1 MVPCTWVDAQAREMA
16 RGPLPRHLVVEF
28 DPFAESYFDDPFPVY
43 ERLRNEARA
52 YHHEALDCYFLSR
65 FEDIWEAV
73 GSGHFSHRKGTNT
86 QDLLAGKPPNLA
98 LSSMTPPRHTA
109 LRKVLWPFFS
119 PSRTRALE
127 PMVRDHA
134 ARFID
139 ESIERGSV
147 DANGELGRRIS
158 VRVAFAIIGL
168 PEEDADHAA
177 DLVGLAF
184 DRSPDVKGPNERALA
199 AQAELHGYLKG
210 QIEARRAARGDRDL
224 LDALIAYDFEG
235 EKLPFQQL
243 LSNVYLFVVGGTETL
258 PKVFAGGVYQLWRH
272 PDQRAEL
279 AADLSLAP
287 DAFWEMLRYEMP
299 TLMLGA
305 CAERDTEIGGGTKIP
320 AGQKIMHL
328 WVSANRDPREFD
340 DPDTFDIHRRAPRIL
355 TFNHARHRCL
365 GAHVA
370 QMEGR
375 VLLEELLTRAPEYE
389 VDEANAVKIRS
400 EFFRGFDRLPI
411 VFD

>member
-1 MVPCTWVDAQAREMA
+1 M
-16 RGPLPRHLVVEF
+16 VEF

-43 ERLRNEARA
+43 RRLRDEARA
-52 YHHEALDCYFLSR
+52 YYHEELDCYFLSR
-65 FEDIWEAV
+65 FDDIWEAV
-73 GSGHFSHRKGTNT
+73 SSGHFSHRKGTNT

-119 PSRTRALE
+119 PGRTRALE
-127 PMVRDHA
+127 PLVREHA
-134 ARFID
+134 ARFI
-139 ESIERGSV
+139 EEGVERGSI

-168 PEEDADHAA
+168 PEADADRAA

-184 DRSPDVKGPNERALA
+184 DRSPEVKGPNQRALD
-199 AQAELHGYLKG
+199 AQAELHAYLSD
-210 QIEARRAARGDRDL
+210 QIEARRKTPGDGEL
-224 LDALIAYDFEG
+224 LDALIAYEFEG
-235 EKLPFQQL
+235 ERLPVEQL
-243 LSNVYLFVVGGTETL
+243 LSNVYLLVVGGTETL
-258 PKVFAGGVYQLWRH
+258 PKVFAGGVYQLWKH
-272 PDQRAEL
+272 PDQREEVVK
-279 AADLSLAP
+279 DPSLAP

-305 CAERDTEIGGGTKIP
+305 CAEQETEIGGGTRIP

-328 WVSANRDPREFD
+328 WVSANRDEREFE
-340 DPDTFDIHRRAPRIL
+340 DPDRFDIHRRAPRIL

-375 VLLEELLTRAPEYE
+375 VLLEELLSRAPTYGI
-389 VDEANAVKIRS
+389 DEARVVRIRS